1 MNEAYYEWKEAGEE
15 REPLSILFDGTTLSV
30 ELDAW
35 QAELIVESIRKAIP
49 EFAEEGKHEIVGELA
64 EIVRELSAE
73 K

>member
-1 MNEAYYEWKEAGEE
+1 M
-15 REPLSILFDGTTLSV
+15 SILFDGTTLSV

-64 EIVRELSAE
+64 EIVRELLAE